1 MKTWTQII
9 SDVNRQKIERNWTK
23 LYWCIDLHDTI
34 ITGKYNKFNEGA
46 TIFPYAK
53 ETLDFLFNN
62 NDNVITLWTSSYYDA
77 IMDITNRFG
86 LKFHHFNVNPGCPS
100 NDLCDFKRKLYF
112 NFLLDDKAGFD
123 PHNDWRE
130 IYDVLTNANPQI
142 IKNRRLLEDM
152 NENNV

>member
-9 SDVNRQKIERNWTK
+9 QHVQKQKIERNWTK

-53 ETLDFLFNN
+53 ETLDFLYNS
-62 NDNVITLWTSSYYDA
+62 NDNVITLWTSSYYGA
-77 IMDITNRFG
+77 MIDITNRFG

-100 NDLCDFKRKLYF
+100 TDLCDFKRKLYF
-112 NFLLDDKAGFD
+112 NFATTKC
-123 PHNDWRE
+123 
-130 IYDVLTNANPQI
+130 NARFQALESI
-142 IKNRRLLEDM
+142 EVYFNRSKTG
-152 NENNV
+152 NVQS